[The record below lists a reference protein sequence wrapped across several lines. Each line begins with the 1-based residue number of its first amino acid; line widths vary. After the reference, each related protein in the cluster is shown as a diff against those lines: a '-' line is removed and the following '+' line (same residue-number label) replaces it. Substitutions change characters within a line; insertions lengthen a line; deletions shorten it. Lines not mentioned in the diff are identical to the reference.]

1 MTETV
6 SPATRQETGSQP
18 ASPSLGGL
26 IHRDHVVAD
35 LCVASRKRLFEE
47 LAALLVNGGH
57 LDVAE
62 EMPTETRVFST
73 LHDRERLGCTALGH
87 GIAVPHGRLE
97 GLNEPAIVVAK
108 LREPV
113 DYDAA
118 DRVPVWLAVC
128 LLVPQ
133 DANEVHLNLLAA
145 LAAQFSDQSFID
157 RVKSSQTTD
166 QLYEIFRAL

>member
-18 ASPSLGGL
+18 AVPSLGDFL
-26 IHRDHVVAD
+26 HRDRVVAD

-47 LAALLVNGGH
+47 LATLLVDSGH
-57 LDVAE
+57 LEVSGD
-62 EMPTETRVFST
+62 MPSVTRIFST
-73 LHDRERLGCTALGH
+73 LHDRERLGCTALGQ

-97 GLNEPAIVVAK
+97 GLKQPAIVVAR

-113 DYDAA
+113 DYDSA
-118 DRVPVWLAVC
+118 DGIPVWLAVC

-145 LAAQFSDQSFID
+145 LAAKFSDQGFIAGVRSCD
-157 RVKSSQTTD
+157 SAD
-166 QLYEIFRAL
+166 DLYEVFSSL